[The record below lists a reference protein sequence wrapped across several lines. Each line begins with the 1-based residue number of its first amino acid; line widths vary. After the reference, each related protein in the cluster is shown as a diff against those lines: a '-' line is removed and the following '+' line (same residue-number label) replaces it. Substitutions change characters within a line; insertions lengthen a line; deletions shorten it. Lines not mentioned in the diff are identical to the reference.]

1 MDIKQNYF
9 EFYGLPEAFDID
21 LGQLADRHLE
31 LQKQLHPDR
40 FAHLSD
46 QERRLS
52 AQYTAYL
59 NEGYATLRSPLPR
72 AQYLLKLRGIDT
84 HNESSAAVDP
94 VFLMQQM
101 ELRERVEQAASHA
114 DPDAELAAL
123 VDEVSGAMA
132 QLQAEFRQA
141 IGEPGAEALQAA
153 AAAVRKMQFL
163 DKLSREIERLE
174 DELY

>member
-9 EFYGLPEAFDID
+9 EFYGLPEAYELD

-46 QERRLS
+46 QERRMS

-59 NEGYATLRSPLPR
+59 NEGYATLRSPLLR

-84 HNESSAAVDP
+84 HNESSAQIDP
-94 VFLMQQM
+94 MFLMQQM
-101 ELRERVEQAASHA
+101 ELRERVEEAPQHT
-114 DPDAELAAL
+114 DPDGELAAL
-123 VDEVSGAMA
+123 DQEVAQAMA
-132 QLQAEFRQA
+132 ELQAEFRRM
-141 IGEPGAEALQAA
+141 IGEPSQEALDAA
-153 AAAVRKMQFL
+153 ASAVRKMQFL

>member
-9 EFYGLPEAFDID
+9 EFYGLSEAYDLD

-31 LQKQLHPDR
+31 LQKRLHPDR

-59 NEGYATLRSPLPR
+59 NEGYATLRSPLLR

-84 HNESSAAVDP
+84 HNESSASIDP
-94 VFLMQQM
+94 MFLMQQM
-101 ELRERVEQAASHA
+101 ELRERVEEASSHA
-114 DPDAELAAL
+114 DPDSELAAL
-123 VDEVSGAMA
+123 DQEVVEAMSE
-132 QLQAEFRQA
+132 LQAEFRRA
-141 IGEPGAEALQAA
+141 IGVTSEAELEAA

>member
-1 MDIKQNYF
+1 MDIKQNFF

-21 LGQLADRHLE
+21 LGQLSRRHLE
-31 LQKQLHPDR
+31 LQKKLHPDR

-59 NEGYATLRSPLPR
+59 NEGYATLRSSLLR

-84 HNESSAAVDP
+84 HNESSTVMDP
-94 VFLMQQM
+94 LFLMQQM
-101 ELRERVEQAASHA
+101 ELRERVEEAPQHA
-114 DPDAELAAL
+114 DPEAELAAL
-123 VDEVSGAMA
+123 AEDVDKMMA
-132 QLQAEFRQA
+132 PLQAEFCSE
-141 IGEPGAEALQAA
+141 ILVPEETSLNAA
-153 AAAVRKMQFL
+153 AVAVRKMQFL
-163 DKLSREIERLE
+163 DKLRREIERLE

>member
-9 EFYGLPEAFDID
+9 EFYGLPEAFDLD

-59 NEGYATLRSPLPR
+59 NEGYATLRSPLLR

-84 HNESSAAVDP
+84 HNESSAPVDP
-94 VFLMQQM
+94 AFLMQQM
-101 ELRERVEQAASHA
+101 ELRERVEEAPSHA
-114 DPDAELAAL
+114 DPDSELEALAE
-123 VDEVSGAMA
+123 EVSNAME
-132 QLQAEFRQA
+132 QLRLEFRREISQP
-141 IGEPGAEALQAA
+141 GETSLQGA

>member
-9 EFYGLPEAFDID
+9 EFYGLPEAYD
-21 LGQLADRHLE
+21 LDPGQLADRHLE

-40 FAHLSD
+40 YAHLSD

-59 NEGYATLRSPLPR
+59 NEGYATLRSPLLR

-84 HNESSAAVDP
+84 HNESGAAIDP
-94 VFLMQQM
+94 LFLMQQM
-101 ELRERVEQAASHA
+101 ELRERVEEAPGHA
-114 DPDAELAAL
+114 DPDSELVALDREVSEAMAEL
-123 VDEVSGAMA
+123 
-132 QLQAEFRQA
+132 QADFRRE
-141 IGEPGAEALQAA
+141 IGQQSEDSLEAA

>member
-1 MDIKQNYF
+1 MDIKQNFF
-9 EFYGLPEAFDID
+9 EFYGLPETYGID
-21 LGQLADRHLE
+21 LGQLAERHRE

-59 NEGYATLRSPLPR
+59 NEGYATLRSPLLR

-84 HNESSAAVDP
+84 QSESSTQVDSL
-94 VFLMQQM
+94 FLMQQM
-101 ELRERVEQAASHA
+101 ELRERLEELSRQP
-114 DPDAELAAL
+114 DPDAGLSAL
-123 VDEVSGAMA
+123 GTEVDEVVA
-132 QLQAEFRQA
+132 QQQKIFRERIEDRDA
-141 IGEPGAEALQAA
+141 TSLEAA
-153 AAAVRKMQFL
+153 AEAVRKMQFL

>member
-1 MDIKQNYF
+1 MDIKQNFF
-9 EFYGLPEAFDID
+9 EFYGLPEAFEID
-21 LGQLADRHLE
+21 LGLLAQRHRD
-31 LQKQLHPDR
+31 LQKTLHPDR

-84 HNESSAAVDP
+84 HSESSAAMDP
-94 VFLMQQM
+94 LFLMQQM
-101 ELRERVEQAASHA
+101 ELRERLEEAPQHA

-123 VDEVSGAMA
+123 AALVEQAM
-132 QLQAEFRQA
+132 QPLQAEFCHQIA
-141 IGEPGAEALQAA
+141 LSTEPALHAA

-163 DKLSREIERLE
+163 DKLSREVERLE